1 MGWILALTPTLGN
14 AGNGAGNVLTKIHD
28 LLLYS
33 IPQLAKMPRDQKYLL
48 GDRIETKMLEVLEH
62 AIRASYRKDKR
73 PHLVEADMALEIIR
87 HLVRLAYGLRH
98 LSPKADEVMSERVD
112 EIGRMIG
119 GRLKAASITDQAKQ
133 GSG

>member
-73 PHLVEADMALEIIR
+73 PHLVEADMAPRSSAISC
-87 HLVRLAYGLRH
+87 A
-98 LSPKADEVMSERVD
+98 SPTACAIFRPKPT
-112 EIGRMIG
+112 
-119 GRLKAASITDQAKQ
+119 K
-133 GSG
+133 